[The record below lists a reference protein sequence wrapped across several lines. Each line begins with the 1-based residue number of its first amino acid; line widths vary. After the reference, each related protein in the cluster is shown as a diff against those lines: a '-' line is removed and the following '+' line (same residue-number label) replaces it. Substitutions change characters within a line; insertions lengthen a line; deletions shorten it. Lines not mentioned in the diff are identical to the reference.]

1 MFPILLAGGNTPVG
15 NMRNDTDPISLFFHK
30 SEMLIKHKG
39 TVKNPLPP
47 RSYYVIYLERVL
59 WKIDLQILD
68 IKCDNYCDIR
78 GEKGGMKPERLSSGQ
93 ESRRKKAPQD
103 SAAWIASK
111 TKLIMLNQNREVA

>member
-1 MFPILLAGGNTPVG
+1 M
-15 NMRNDTDPISLFFHK
+15 LF
-30 SEMLIKHKG
+30 
-39 TVKNPLPP
+39 
-47 RSYYVIYLERVL
+47 IYLERVL
-59 WKIDLQILD
+59 WKIGLQILD